1 MLDFQTFEVQLEG
14 LDQKTD
20 HKVLK
25 AGKLTRATNVEF
37 DKGGSIRKRR
47 GYRRLMPASL
57 AAFGQTMET
66 QIVRV
71 ADHNDELLLFGVGW
85 MWSLGSK
92 TSSIDGRAVV
102 RRGRLANGNVRVW
115 HVASASEAEN

>member
-1 MLDFQTFEVQLEG
+1 MLDPQTFEIQIEG
-14 LDQKTD
+14 LEQKTD

-25 AGKLTRATNVEF
+25 AGKLTRANNVEF

-47 GYRRLMPASL
+47 GYRRLMLTSL

-85 MWSLGSK
+85 LWSVGSK

-102 RRGRLANGNVRVW
+102 RRGRIANGNLRVW
-115 HVASASEAEN
+115 DIASASEEAA